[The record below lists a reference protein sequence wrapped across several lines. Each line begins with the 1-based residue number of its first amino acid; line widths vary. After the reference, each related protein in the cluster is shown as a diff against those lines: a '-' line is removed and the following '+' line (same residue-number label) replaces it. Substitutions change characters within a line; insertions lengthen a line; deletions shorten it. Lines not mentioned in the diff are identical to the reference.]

1 MKMRTIIISIC
12 ALAVILSLTGCSKA
26 ASNSQSSS
34 NNQSSSDSQSSPNYQ
49 PPPVVNYSL
58 IISDNGQGS
67 TNPQNGVNTYQ
78 QGQSVSITAYPSSGW
93 QFANWSGDVSGT
105 NSTTTVT
112 MNGNINVTANF
123 TRLPQSFGPTSFN
136 IGTTSGNFPMPS
148 INVGDQIQFNFTSA
162 GSLVYF
168 SVLDPNGNI
177 ILTGSGGNKVA
188 SGSGSFIA
196 STAGTYTIN
205 FKSSGIVTPSVLTVN
220 YTQNFAP

>member
-1 MKMRTIIISIC
+1 MKNRIIILSIC
-12 ALAVILSLTGCSKA
+12 ALLVTLGLTGCSKA

-34 NNQSSSDSQSSPNYQ
+34 NNQSSSNSQSSSNYT

-67 TNPQNGVNTYQ
+67 TNPANGINTYQ
-78 QGQSVSITAYPSSGW
+78 QGQSVSITAYPSSDW
-93 QFANWSGDVSGT
+93 QFANWSGDISGT

-112 MNGNINVTANF
+112 MNGNMNVTANF
-123 TRLPQSFGPTSFN
+123 TRLPQSFGPTSFD
-136 IGTTSGNFPMPS
+136 IGTSSGNYSMPS

>member
-1 MKMRTIIISIC
+1 MLLLIS
-12 ALAVILSLTGCSKA
+12 
-26 ASNSQSSS
+26 
-34 NNQSSSDSQSSPNYQ
+34 
-49 PPPVVNYSL
+49 
-58 IISDNGQGS
+58 
-67 TNPQNGVNTYQ
+67 
-78 QGQSVSITAYPSSGW
+78 
-93 QFANWSGDVSGT
+93 
-105 NSTTTVT
+105 
-112 MNGNINVTANF
+112 
-123 TRLPQSFGPTSFN
+123 RLPQSFGPTSFN

>member
-1 MKMRTIIISIC
+1 MVT
-12 ALAVILSLTGCSKA
+12 LSLAGCSKA
-26 ASNSQSSS
+26 ATNSQSSS
-34 NNQSSSDSQSSPNYQ
+34 NNQSNNSQSSSTYQ

-67 TNPQNGVNTYQ
+67 TNPENGVNTYQ

-93 QFANWSGDVSGT
+93 QFANWSGDISGT
-105 NSTTTVT
+105 NSTTAVT
-112 MNGNINVTANF
+112 MSRNMNITANF
-123 TRLPQSFGPTSFN
+123 TRLPESFGPSSFN
-136 IGTTSGNFPMPS
+136 IGTGTGNFPMSS
-148 INVGDQIQFNFTSA
+148 IGVGDQIQFQFSSA

-168 SVLDPNGNI
+168 SVLDPNNNI

-196 STAGTYTIN
+196 SSSGIYTIN
-205 FKSSGIVTPSVLTVN
+205 FTSSGIVTPSVLTVN

>member
-1 MKMRTIIISIC
+1 MKNRIIILSIC
-12 ALAVILSLTGCSKA
+12 ALLVTIGLTGCSKA

-34 NNQSSSDSQSSPNYQ
+34 NNQSNNSQPSSTYQ

-58 IISDNGQGS
+58 NISDNGQGS
-67 TNPQNGVNTYQ
+67 TNPPNGPNTYQ
-78 QGQSVSITAYPSSGW
+78 QGQSVTITAYPSGGW
-93 QFANWSGDVSGT
+93 QFANWSGDISGT
-105 NSTTTVT
+105 NSTTAVT
-112 MNGNINVTANF
+112 MNENMNITANF

-136 IGTTSGNFPMPS
+136 IGTGTGNFPMSS
-148 INVGDQIQFNFTSA
+148 IGVGDQIQFNFTSA